1 MSFFAK
7 NSPIAIGLCLYPLTL
22 AIIAI
27 CTLLFI
33 VQVIIGVDASSPNNK
48 DLVKWRG
55 QILCRLACI
64 MSRTDL

>member
-7 NSPIAIGLCLYPLTL
+7 NSPIAIGLRLYPLTL

-33 VQVIIGVDASSPNNK
+33 VQVITGVDASSPSNK
-48 DLVKWRG
+48 DLVKWGR
-55 QILCRLACI
+55 ILCRLACI